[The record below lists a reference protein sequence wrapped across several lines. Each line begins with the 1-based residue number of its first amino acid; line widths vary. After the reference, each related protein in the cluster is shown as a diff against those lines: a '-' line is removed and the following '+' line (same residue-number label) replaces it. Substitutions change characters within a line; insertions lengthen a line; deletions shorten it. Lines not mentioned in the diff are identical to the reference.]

1 MCKGAIYMDHTIP
14 SNALITI
21 AGTVGVGKSTLTS
34 ALAERLGFRISLEQ
48 VDHNPY
54 LEKFYHDFERW
65 SFHLQIYFLAE
76 RFKEQKAIF
85 EAGGG
90 YIQDRSIYED
100 TGIFAKMHADQGT
113 MSATDYETYTSLFE
127 AMVMTP
133 YFPHPDVLIYLE
145 GSLPSILNRIEA
157 RGREMEIQTDRTYWE
172 RMHERYAA
180 WIGEFN
186 ACPVLRLNIDEYDVN
201 DPASVD
207 GIITQIA
214 EVIGAS
220 RLTKEV
226 ATAVSK

>member
-1 MCKGAIYMDHTIP
+1 MNSPLIP
-14 SNALITI
+14 ADALITV

-34 ALAERLGFRISLEQ
+34 ALAERLGFKTSLEK

-90 YIQDRSIYED
+90 FVQDRSIYED

-113 MSATDYETYTSLFE
+113 MSAVDYETYSSLFD

-133 YFPHPDVLIYLE
+133 YFPHPDVLVYLE
-145 GSLPSILNRIEA
+145 GSLPSILGRIKE
-157 RGREMEIQTDRTYWE
+157 RGREMEIQTEVTYWE
-172 RMHERYAA
+172 KMHGRYAE
-180 WIGEFN
+180 WIERFD
-186 ACPVLRLNIDEYDVN
+186 ACPILRLNIDEYDVN
-201 DPASVD
+201 DPQSLD
-207 GIITQIA
+207 GILAKIGEKIA
-214 EVIGAS
+214 ES
-220 RLTKEV
+220 RRGKAGLSV
-226 ATAVSK
+226 